1 MYTAFLRKYI
11 PIKWPEQKPES
22 HTHEEEEEE
31 EDKPI
36 TITIKKEELATSIQ
50 ELLDTMNEE
59 GKEAIDGIPLD
70 HILEV
75 LTAAREM
82 LEEEMAHQ
90 TCPVSAADFAIKD
103 AEKPAEKSEAKSVE
117 EKPEEKPVEE
127 KEEEWHVS
135 GMTLPFA
142 FIPEEKETPAEKP
155 AEVPK
160 PEEKVEEKPVEA
172 KPEEKPE
179 EPEVVEVKPEPAE
192 PVKEE
197 SEEPEVVEVKPEE
210 KVEEKPVEEKP
221 EEKPAE
227 KEEKD
232 EEWRIRTAPWALEEY
247 PAPEPSVDW
256 PHVAALLQQAKH
268 LLSPAETPATE
279 TPVIKTPAETAATEA
294 APETPATD
302 TIPETTPE
310 ATPETPT
317 PAEAPIDWEHA
328 TALLREARVLALQ
341 EKVAS
346 LQAEKAGLETAL
358 EAEKAKAA
366 QEEMEKAKAALAVLE
381 AAKEKEVEEAEATFT
396 ESFEQAAA
404 QEKAAEVARVLE
416 TYRAE
421 VKKHQTA
428 YIEKLDDYVYA
439 REMAVKGH
447 FLAEE
452 EKLNERW
459 AQRLAREVANV
470 AAEAQE
476 EKEEKEAELAALQ
489 DRVEALLEEM
499 KAQEGVLRRAIRVQ
513 EYQQLLVTIQSRLLR
528 QENVLPQL
536 AQLVGAT
543 RRREA

>member
-11 PIKWPEQKPES
+11 PIKWPEQKPEN

-50 ELLDTMNEE
+50 KLLDTMNEE
-59 GKEAIDGIPLD
+59 GKDAIDGIPLD

-103 AEKPAEKSEAKSVE
+103 VEKPVEKVEEKPAE
-117 EKPEEKPVEE
+117 
-127 KEEEWHVS
+127 EEEWHVS
-135 GMTLPFA
+135 GMKLPFA

-155 AEVPK
+155 AEP
-160 PEEKVEEKPVEA
+160 VEEKPVE
-172 KPEEKPE
+172 PMEEKPE
-179 EPEVVEVKPEPAE
+179 ETEEKPEVVEAKPE
-192 PVKEE
+192 VVEE
-197 SEEPEVVEVKPEE
+197 MSEEPEELKPVEP
-210 KVEEKPVEEKP
+210 VEEKPVEEKV
-221 EEKPAE
+221 EEKPKAPEEEE
-227 KEEKD
+227 KEKKE
-232 EEWRIRTAPWALEEY
+232 EEWHISTAPWALEEY
-247 PAPEPSVDW
+247 PTPEPSVDW
-256 PHVAALLQQAKH
+256 THVAALLQQAKH
-268 LLSPAETPATE
+268 LLSPAETP
-279 TPVIKTPAETAATEA
+279 
-294 APETPATD
+294 
-302 TIPETTPE
+302 TPE
-310 ATPETPT
+310 ETTPETPT

-328 TALLREARVLALQ
+328 TELLREARVLALQ

-346 LQAEKAGLETAL
+346 LQAEKASLETAL

-366 QEEMEKAKAALAVLE
+366 QEEVEKAKAALAVL
-381 AAKEKEVEEAEATFT
+381 AAEKEKEVATAEATFA

-421 VKKHQTA
+421 VKKQQTA
-428 YIEKLDDYVYA
+428 YIEKLDDFVYA

-459 AQRLAREVANV
+459 AQRMAREVANV
-470 AAEAQE
+470 TAEAQE
-476 EKEEKEAELAALQ
+476 EKEKKEAELAALQ
-489 DRVEALLEEM
+489 GRVEALLEEM

-536 AQLVGAT
+536 AQLVRAT
-543 RRREA
+543 RRCEA

>member
-11 PIKWPEQKPES
+11 PIKWPEQKSES

-50 ELLDTMNEE
+50 KLLDTMNEE
-59 GKEAIDGIPLD
+59 GKDAIDGIPLD

-75 LTAAREM
+75 LTAAREV

-103 AEKPAEKSEAKSVE
+103 VEKS
-117 EKPEEKPVEE
+117 EEKPVEE
-127 KEEEWHVS
+127 KPAEEEEWHVS
-135 GMTLPFA
+135 GMKLPFA
-142 FIPEEKETPAEKP
+142 FIPEEKPAEPVEEKP
-155 AEVPK
+155 AEP
-160 PEEKVEEKPVEA
+160 VEEKP
-172 KPEEKPE
+172 
-179 EPEVVEVKPEPAE
+179 EVVEEM
-192 PVKEE
+192 
-197 SEEPEVVEVKPEE
+197 SEEPEELKPVEP
-210 KVEEKPVEEKP
+210 VEEKPVEEKP
-221 EEKPAE
+221 VEEKPVEEKPVEEKPVEEEPEPVEEKPKEIPEEKPVEGKPKAPEEDE
-227 KEEKD
+227 KEE
-232 EEWRIRTAPWALEEY
+232 EWSIRTAPWALEEY

-256 PHVAALLQQAKH
+256 THVAALLQQAKH
-268 LLSPAETPATE
+268 LLSPAETPAE
-279 TPVIKTPAETAATEA
+279 TPT
-294 APETPATD
+294 
-302 TIPETTPE
+302 PETTPE
-310 ATPETPT
+310 TPTPETPTPEETTPETPT

-328 TALLREARVLALQ
+328 TELLREARVLALQ

-346 LQAEKAGLETAL
+346 LQAEKASLETAL

-366 QEEMEKAKAALAVLE
+366 QEEMEKAKAALAVL
-381 AAKEKEVEEAEATFT
+381 AAKKEKEVAEAEATFT

-416 TYRAE
+416 TYRTE
-421 VKKHQTA
+421 VKKQQTA
-428 YIEKLDDYVYA
+428 YNEKLDDFVYE

-470 AAEAQE
+470 TAEAQE
-476 EKEEKEAELAALQ
+476 EKEKKEAELAALQ
-489 DRVEALLEEM
+489 GRVEALLEEM

-536 AQLVGAT
+536 AQLVRAT
-543 RRREA
+543 RRCEA

>member
-11 PIKWPEQKPES
+11 PIKWPEQKSES

-50 ELLDTMNEE
+50 KLLDTMNEE
-59 GKEAIDGIPLD
+59 GKDAIDGIPLD

-103 AEKPAEKSEAKSVE
+103 VEKSE
-117 EKPEEKPVEE
+117 EKPEEKPEE
-127 KEEEWHVS
+127 KKEEWHVS
-135 GMTLPFA
+135 GMKLPFA
-142 FIPEEKETPAEKP
+142 FIPEEKETPAEP
-155 AEVPK
+155 
-160 PEEKVEEKPVEA
+160 VEEKPEVVEA
-172 KPEEKPE
+172 KP
-179 EPEVVEVKPEPAE
+179 
-192 PVKEE
+192 EE
-197 SEEPEVVEVKPEE
+197 SEEPEVVEEMSEEPEE
-210 KVEEKPVEEKP
+210 LKSVEPVEEKPVEEEPEPVEEKPKEIPEEKPVEEKP
-221 EEKPAE
+221 KAPEEEEKE
-227 KEEKD
+227 KEE
-232 EEWRIRTAPWALEEY
+232 EEWSISTAPWALEEY

-256 PHVAALLQQAKH
+256 THVAALLQQAKH
-268 LLSPAETPATE
+268 LLSPAETP
-279 TPVIKTPAETAATEA
+279 TPE
-294 APETPATD
+294 
-302 TIPETTPE
+302 ETTPE
-310 ATPETPT
+310 TPL

-328 TALLREARVLALQ
+328 TELLREARVLALQ

-346 LQAEKAGLETAL
+346 LQAEKASLETAL

-366 QEEMEKAKAALAVLE
+366 QEEAEKAKAALAVL
-381 AAKEKEVEEAEATFT
+381 AAEKEKEVAAAEATFA

-416 TYRAE
+416 TYRTE
-421 VKKHQTA
+421 VKKQQTA
-428 YIEKLDDYVYA
+428 YIEKLDDFVYA

-459 AQRLAREVANV
+459 AQRMAREGANG

-476 EKEEKEAELAALQ
+476 EKEKKEAELAALQ
-489 DRVEALLEEM
+489 GRVEALVEEM

-536 AQLVGAT
+536 AQLVRAT
-543 RRREA
+543 RRCEA

>member
-11 PIKWPEQKPES
+11 PIKWPEQKSES

-50 ELLDTMNEE
+50 KLLDTMNEE
-59 GKEAIDGIPLD
+59 GKDAIDGIPLD

-103 AEKPAEKSEAKSVE
+103 VEKSE
-117 EKPEEKPVEE
+117 EKPEEKPEE
-127 KEEEWHVS
+127 KKEEWHVS
-135 GMTLPFA
+135 GMKLPFA
-142 FIPEEKETPAEKP
+142 FIPEEKETPAEP
-155 AEVPK
+155 
-160 PEEKVEEKPVEA
+160 VEEKPEVVEA
-172 KPEEKPE
+172 KP
-179 EPEVVEVKPEPAE
+179 
-192 PVKEE
+192 EE
-197 SEEPEVVEVKPEE
+197 SEEPEVVEEMSEEPEE
-210 KVEEKPVEEKP
+210 LKSVEPVEEKPVEEEPEPVEEKPKEIPEEKPVEEKP
-221 EEKPAE
+221 KAPEEEE
-227 KEEKD
+227 KEEE
-232 EEWRIRTAPWALEEY
+232 EEWHISTAPWALEEY

-256 PHVAALLQQAKH
+256 THVAALLQQAKH
-268 LLSPAETPATE
+268 LLSPAETP
-279 TPVIKTPAETAATEA
+279 TPE
-294 APETPATD
+294 
-302 TIPETTPE
+302 ETTPE
-310 ATPETPT
+310 ETTPETPL

-328 TALLREARVLALQ
+328 TELLREARVLALQ

-346 LQAEKAGLETAL
+346 LQAEKASLETAL

-366 QEEMEKAKAALAVLE
+366 QEEAEKAKAALAVL
-381 AAKEKEVEEAEATFT
+381 AAEKEKEVAAAEATFAA
-396 ESFEQAAA
+396 SFEQAAA

-416 TYRAE
+416 TYRTE
-421 VKKHQTA
+421 VKKQQTA
-428 YIEKLDDYVYA
+428 YIEKLDDFVYA

-459 AQRLAREVANV
+459 AQRMAREVANV
-470 AAEAQE
+470 TTEAQE
-476 EKEEKEAELAALQ
+476 EKEKKEAELAALQ
-489 DRVEALLEEM
+489 GRVEALLEEM

-536 AQLVGAT
+536 AQLVRAT
-543 RRREA
+543 RRCEA

>member
-11 PIKWPEQKPES
+11 PIKWPEQKSES

-50 ELLDTMNEE
+50 KLLDTMNEE
-59 GKEAIDGIPLD
+59 GKDAIDGIPLD

-103 AEKPAEKSEAKSVE
+103 VEKSE
-117 EKPEEKPVEE
+117 EKPEEKPEE
-127 KEEEWHVS
+127 KKEEWHVS
-135 GMTLPFA
+135 GMKLPFA
-142 FIPEEKETPAEKP
+142 FIPEEKETPAEP
-155 AEVPK
+155 
-160 PEEKVEEKPVEA
+160 VEEKPEVVEA
-172 KPEEKPE
+172 KP
-179 EPEVVEVKPEPAE
+179 
-192 PVKEE
+192 EE
-197 SEEPEVVEVKPEE
+197 SEEPEVVEEMSEEPEE
-210 KVEEKPVEEKP
+210 LKSVEPVEEKPVEEEPEPVEEKPKEIPEEKPVEEKP
-221 EEKPAE
+221 KAPEEEE
-227 KEEKD
+227 KEEE
-232 EEWRIRTAPWALEEY
+232 EEWHISTAPWALEEY

-256 PHVAALLQQAKH
+256 THVAALLQQAKH
-268 LLSPAETPATE
+268 LLSPAETPTPEE
-279 TPVIKTPAETAATEA
+279 TT
-294 APETPATD
+294 PETPTPEE
-302 TIPETTPE
+302 TTPETPTPETTPE
-310 ATPETPT
+310 TPTPEETTPEETTPETPL

-328 TALLREARVLALQ
+328 TELLREARVLALQ

-346 LQAEKAGLETAL
+346 LQAEKASLETAL

-366 QEEMEKAKAALAVLE
+366 QEEAEKAKAALAVL
-381 AAKEKEVEEAEATFT
+381 AAEKEKEVAAAEATFAA
-396 ESFEQAAA
+396 SFEQAAA

-416 TYRAE
+416 TYRTE
-421 VKKHQTA
+421 VKKQQTA
-428 YIEKLDDYVYA
+428 YIEKLDDFVYA

-459 AQRLAREVANV
+459 AQRMAREVANV
-470 AAEAQE
+470 TTEAQE
-476 EKEEKEAELAALQ
+476 EKEKKEAELAALQ
-489 DRVEALLEEM
+489 GRVEALLEEM

-536 AQLVGAT
+536 AQLVRAT
-543 RRREA
+543 RRCEA

>member
-11 PIKWPEQKPES
+11 PIKWPEQKSES

-50 ELLDTMNEE
+50 KLLDTMNEE
-59 GKEAIDGIPLD
+59 GKDAIDGIPLD

-103 AEKPAEKSEAKSVE
+103 VEKSE
-117 EKPEEKPVEE
+117 EKPEEKPEE
-127 KEEEWHVS
+127 KKEEWHVS
-135 GMTLPFA
+135 GMKLPFA
-142 FIPEEKETPAEKP
+142 FIPEEKETPAEP
-155 AEVPK
+155 
-160 PEEKVEEKPVEA
+160 VEEKPEVVEA
-172 KPEEKPE
+172 KP
-179 EPEVVEVKPEPAE
+179 
-192 PVKEE
+192 EE
-197 SEEPEVVEVKPEE
+197 SEEPEVVEEMSEEPEE
-210 KVEEKPVEEKP
+210 LKPVEPVEEKPVEEEPEPVEEKPKEIPEEKPVEEKP
-221 EEKPAE
+221 KAPEEEE
-227 KEEKD
+227 KEEE
-232 EEWRIRTAPWALEEY
+232 EEWHISTAPWALEEY

-256 PHVAALLQQAKH
+256 THVAALLQQAKH
-268 LLSPAETPATE
+268 LLSPAETP
-279 TPVIKTPAETAATEA
+279 TPE
-294 APETPATD
+294 
-302 TIPETTPE
+302 ETTPE
-310 ATPETPT
+310 ETTPETPL

-328 TALLREARVLALQ
+328 TELLREARVLALQ

-346 LQAEKAGLETAL
+346 LQAEKASLETAL

-366 QEEMEKAKAALAVLE
+366 QEEAEKAKAALAVL
-381 AAKEKEVEEAEATFT
+381 AAEKEKEVAAAEATFAA
-396 ESFEQAAA
+396 SFEQAAA

-416 TYRAE
+416 TYRTE
-421 VKKHQTA
+421 VKKQQTA
-428 YIEKLDDYVYA
+428 YIEKLDDFVYA

-459 AQRLAREVANV
+459 AQRMAREVANV
-470 AAEAQE
+470 TAEAQE
-476 EKEEKEAELAALQ
+476 EKEKKEAELAALQ
-489 DRVEALLEEM
+489 GRVEALLEEM

-536 AQLVGAT
+536 AQLVRAT
-543 RRREA
+543 RRCEA

>member
-11 PIKWPEQKPES
+11 PIKWPEQKSES

-50 ELLDTMNEE
+50 KLLDTMNEE
-59 GKEAIDGIPLD
+59 GKDAIDGIPLD

-103 AEKPAEKSEAKSVE
+103 VEKPVEKVEEKPAE
-117 EKPEEKPVEE
+117 
-127 KEEEWHVS
+127 EEEWHVS
-135 GMTLPFA
+135 GMKLPFA

-155 AEVPK
+155 AEP
-160 PEEKVEEKPVEA
+160 VEEKPVE
-172 KPEEKPE
+172 PMEEKPE
-179 EPEVVEVKPEPAE
+179 ETEEKPEVVEAKPE
-192 PVKEE
+192 VVEE
-197 SEEPEVVEVKPEE
+197 MSEEPEELKPVEP
-210 KVEEKPVEEKP
+210 VEEKPVEEKV
-221 EEKPAE
+221 EEKPKAPEEEE
-227 KEEKD
+227 KEEE
-232 EEWRIRTAPWALEEY
+232 EEWHISTAPWALEEY

-256 PHVAALLQQAKH
+256 THVAALLQQAKH
-268 LLSPAETPATE
+268 LLSPAETPTPEE
-279 TPVIKTPAETAATEA
+279 TT
-294 APETPATD
+294 PETPT
-302 TIPETTPE
+302 PETTPE
-310 ATPETPT
+310 TPTPETPT
-317 PAEAPIDWEHA
+317 PEETTPETPLPAEAPIDWEHA
-328 TALLREARVLALQ
+328 TELLREARVLALQ

-346 LQAEKAGLETAL
+346 LQAEKASLETAL

-366 QEEMEKAKAALAVLE
+366 QEEAEKAKAALAVL
-381 AAKEKEVEEAEATFT
+381 AAEKEKEVAAAEATFAA
-396 ESFEQAAA
+396 SFEQAAA

-421 VKKHQTA
+421 VKKQQTA
-428 YIEKLDDYVYA
+428 YIEKLDDFVYA

-459 AQRLAREVANV
+459 AQRMAREVANV

-476 EKEEKEAELAALQ
+476 EKEKKEAELAALQ
-489 DRVEALLEEM
+489 GRVEALLEEM

-536 AQLVGAT
+536 AQLVRAT
-543 RRREA
+543 RRCEA

>member
-59 GKEAIDGIPLD
+59 GKDAIDGIPLD

-103 AEKPAEKSEAKSVE
+103 AEKPEEKPVEEKSVE
-117 EKPEEKPVEE
+117 EKPAE

-142 FIPEEKETPAEKP
+142 FIPEEEAPAEKP
-155 AEVPK
+155 AEKPKPVEAKPEVVEVK
-160 PEEKVEEKPVEA
+160 PEEPEVVEAKPEEEPEVVEEKPVEA
-172 KPEEKPE
+172 KPEAPK
-179 EPEVVEVKPEPAE
+179 PAE

-197 SEEPEVVEVKPEE
+197 SEEPEPAEEKPKAPEE
-210 KVEEKPVEEKP
+210 VEKPVEEKD
-221 EEKPAE
+221 E
-227 KEEKD
+227 KEE
-232 EEWRIRTAPWALEEY
+232 EWSIRTAPWALEEY

-256 PHVAALLQQAKH
+256 AHVAALLQQAKH
-268 LLSPAETPATE
+268 LLSP
-279 TPVIKTPAETAATEA
+279 
-294 APETPATD
+294 PETTTE

-310 ATPETPT
+310 TPIETPTPEETTPETPT
-317 PAEAPIDWEHA
+317 PAETPIDWEHA
-328 TALLREARVLALQ
+328 TELLREARVLALQ

-346 LQAEKAGLETAL
+346 LQAEKANLETAL
-358 EAEKAKAA
+358 EAEKAKAT
-366 QEEMEKAKAALAVLE
+366 QEEMEKAKAALAVLA
-381 AAKEKEVEEAEATFT
+381 AAKEKEVAEAEATFT

-404 QEKAAEVARVLE
+404 KEKAAEVARVLE

-428 YIEKLDDYVYA
+428 YIEKLDDFVYA

-476 EKEEKEAELAALQ
+476 EKEKKEAELAALQ

-536 AQLVGAT
+536 AQLVGAA

>member
-11 PIKWPEQKPES
+11 PIKWPEQKSES

-50 ELLDTMNEE
+50 KLLDTMNEE
-59 GKEAIDGIPLD
+59 GKDAIDGIPLD

-103 AEKPAEKSEAKSVE
+103 VEKSE
-117 EKPEEKPVEE
+117 EKPEEKPEE
-127 KEEEWHVS
+127 KKEEWHVS
-135 GMTLPFA
+135 GMKLPFA
-142 FIPEEKETPAEKP
+142 FIPEEKETPAEP
-155 AEVPK
+155 
-160 PEEKVEEKPVEA
+160 VEEKPEVVEA
-172 KPEEKPE
+172 KP
-179 EPEVVEVKPEPAE
+179 
-192 PVKEE
+192 EE
-197 SEEPEVVEVKPEE
+197 SEEPEVVEEMSEEPEE
-210 KVEEKPVEEKP
+210 LKPVEPVEEKPVEEEPEPVEEKPKEIP
-221 EEKPAE
+221 EEKPVEGKPKAPEEEE
-227 KEEKD
+227 KEEE
-232 EEWRIRTAPWALEEY
+232 EEWSIRTAPWALEEY

-256 PHVAALLQQAKH
+256 THVAALLQQAKH
-268 LLSPAETPATE
+268 LLSPAETP
-279 TPVIKTPAETAATEA
+279 TPE
-294 APETPATD
+294 
-302 TIPETTPE
+302 ETTPE
-310 ATPETPT
+310 TPL

-328 TALLREARVLALQ
+328 TELLREARVLALQ

-346 LQAEKAGLETAL
+346 LQAEKASLETAL

-366 QEEMEKAKAALAVLE
+366 QEEAEKAKAALAVL
-381 AAKEKEVEEAEATFT
+381 AAEKEKEVAAAEATFAA
-396 ESFEQAAA
+396 SFEQAAA

-416 TYRAE
+416 TYRTE
-421 VKKHQTA
+421 VKKQQTA
-428 YIEKLDDYVYA
+428 YIEKLDDFVYA

-476 EKEEKEAELAALQ
+476 EKEKKEAELAALQ
-489 DRVEALLEEM
+489 GRVEALLEEM

-536 AQLVGAT
+536 AQLVRAT
-543 RRREA
+543 RRCEA

>member
-11 PIKWPEQKPES
+11 PIKWPEQKSES

-50 ELLDTMNEE
+50 KLLDTMNEE
-59 GKEAIDGIPLD
+59 GKDAIDGIPLD

-103 AEKPAEKSEAKSVE
+103 VEMSE
-117 EKPEEKPVEE
+117 EKPEEKPEE
-127 KEEEWHVS
+127 KKEEWHVS
-135 GMTLPFA
+135 GMKLPFA
-142 FIPEEKETPAEKP
+142 FIPEEKETPAEP
-155 AEVPK
+155 
-160 PEEKVEEKPVEA
+160 VEEKPEVVEA
-172 KPEEKPE
+172 KP
-179 EPEVVEVKPEPAE
+179 
-192 PVKEE
+192 EE
-197 SEEPEVVEVKPEE
+197 SEEPEVVEEMSEEPEE
-210 KVEEKPVEEKP
+210 LKPVEPVEEKPVEEEPEPVEEKPKEIPEEKPVEEKP
-221 EEKPAE
+221 KAPEE
-227 KEEKD
+227 EEKD
-232 EEWRIRTAPWALEEY
+232 EKEEEWRISTAPWALEEY
-247 PAPEPSVDW
+247 PTPEPSVDW
-256 PHVAALLQQAKH
+256 MHVAALLQQAKH
-268 LLSPAETPATE
+268 LLSPAETP
-279 TPVIKTPAETAATEA
+279 TPE
-294 APETPATD
+294 
-302 TIPETTPE
+302 ETTPE
-310 ATPETPT
+310 ETTPETPL

-328 TALLREARVLALQ
+328 TELLREARVLALQ

-346 LQAEKAGLETAL
+346 LQAEKASLETAL

-366 QEEMEKAKAALAVLE
+366 QEEAEKAKAALAVL
-381 AAKEKEVEEAEATFT
+381 AAEKEKEVAAAEATFAA
-396 ESFEQAAA
+396 SFEQAAA

-416 TYRAE
+416 TYRTE
-421 VKKHQTA
+421 VKKQQTA
-428 YIEKLDDYVYA
+428 YIEKLDDFVYA

-459 AQRLAREVANV
+459 AQRMAREVANV
-470 AAEAQE
+470 TAEAQE
-476 EKEEKEAELAALQ
+476 EKEKKEAELAALQ
-489 DRVEALLEEM
+489 GRVEALLEEM

-536 AQLVGAT
+536 AQLVRAT
-543 RRREA
+543 RRCEA

>member
-11 PIKWPEQKPES
+11 PIKWPEQKSES

-50 ELLDTMNEE
+50 KLLDTMNEE
-59 GKEAIDGIPLD
+59 GKDAIDGIPLD

-103 AEKPAEKSEAKSVE
+103 VEKSE
-117 EKPEEKPVEE
+117 EKPEEKPEE
-127 KEEEWHVS
+127 KKEEWHVS
-135 GMTLPFA
+135 GMKLPFA
-142 FIPEEKETPAEKP
+142 FIPEEKETPAEP
-155 AEVPK
+155 
-160 PEEKVEEKPVEA
+160 VEEKPEVVEA
-172 KPEEKPE
+172 KP
-179 EPEVVEVKPEPAE
+179 
-192 PVKEE
+192 EE
-197 SEEPEVVEVKPEE
+197 SEEPEVVEEMSEEPEE
-210 KVEEKPVEEKP
+210 LKPVEPVEEKPVEEEPEPVEEKPKEIPEEKPVEEKP
-221 EEKPAE
+221 KAPEEEE
-227 KEEKD
+227 KEEE
-232 EEWRIRTAPWALEEY
+232 EEWHISTAPWALEEY

-256 PHVAALLQQAKH
+256 THVAALLQQAKH
-268 LLSPAETPATE
+268 LLSPAETP
-279 TPVIKTPAETAATEA
+279 TPE
-294 APETPATD
+294 
-302 TIPETTPE
+302 ETTPE
-310 ATPETPT
+310 TPL

-328 TALLREARVLALQ
+328 TELLREARVLALQ

-346 LQAEKAGLETAL
+346 LQAEKASLETAL

-366 QEEMEKAKAALAVLE
+366 QEEAEKAKAALAVL
-381 AAKEKEVEEAEATFT
+381 AAEKEKEVAAAEATFAA
-396 ESFEQAAA
+396 SFEQAAA

-416 TYRAE
+416 TYRTE
-421 VKKHQTA
+421 VKKQQTA
-428 YIEKLDDYVYA
+428 YIEKLDDFVYA

-459 AQRLAREVANV
+459 AQRMAREVANV
-470 AAEAQE
+470 TAEAQE
-476 EKEEKEAELAALQ
+476 EKEKKEAELAALQ
-489 DRVEALLEEM
+489 GRVEALLEEM

-536 AQLVGAT
+536 AQLVRAT
-543 RRREA
+543 RRCEA